1 VFTVTGINA
10 PWVAAPGD
18 RAVNIDKQSGLIFI
32 DPKRITT
39 IYKKG
44 KVS

>member
-1 VFTVTGINA
+1 VFTVTGITAN
-10 PWVAAPGD
+10 WIAAPGD
-18 RAVNIDKQSGLIFI
+18 RVVNLDKQSGLIFI
-32 DPKRITT
+32 DPKKITT